1 MNNFNSWNT
10 YMGEKI
16 LDGVSMFIRKVG
28 KQEKVRNYTNEN
40 IYQIEDCKKKKIA
53 VHELIKVTKFHR
65 DFKENI
71 CR

>member
-40 IYQIEDCKKKKIA
+40 IYQIEDCKKKKI
-53 VHELIKVTKFHR
+53 LQYMS
-65 DFKENI
+65 
-71 CR
+71 